1 MAMGDKR
8 DKTEK
13 PTPKRKRE
21 ARKDGQV
28 AKSQDLVTWTSVL
41 VATFLLPGTLTR
53 GAAFERTLFDRVH
66 EAMLEP
72 STDKMTAAGAVVV
85 HGVGAL
91 LAPMLFGMVVI
102 AIVGNVGQVGFV
114 VSTKA
119 IKPSLK
125 RLNPLAGFKR
135 MFSAKSGFEL
145 AKSMAKLAI
154 IGLIAYPAVRGINNE
169 MPHDHTLP
177 FWEMA
182 AMVGKRSLSLVRSVA
197 YGGLLVSLVDFAY
210 QKRSIMKSLMMT
222 KQEVRDEAKQAE
234 GPQEVKAKIKAKQRE
249 ISRNRMLMAVAK
261 ADVVVV
267 NPIHIAVALRYDP
280 MLGAP
285 RVIAKGEGWVAER
298 IRAEADKHQ
307 VPIVESIPLARA
319 LYAAVGLSDEIGTE
333 FYEPVARLLAFV
345 HRIGKRRPLGGGH
358 HRLPEGLV
366 QV

>member
-1 MAMGDKR
+1 MALGDQR

-21 ARKDGQV
+21 ARKEGRV

-53 GAAFERTLFDRVH
+53 GAEFERTLFGRVH

-72 STDKMTAAGAVVV
+72 SPDKMTAAGAEVVL
-85 HGVGAL
+85 GVGGL
-91 LAPMLFGMVVI
+91 LAPILFGMVLI

-114 VSTKA
+114 LSTKA

-125 RLNPLAGFKR
+125 RLNPIAGFKQL
-135 MFSAKSGFEL
+135 FSAKSAFEL
-145 AKSMAKLAI
+145 GKSMTKLAI
-154 IGLIAYPAVRGINNE
+154 IGAIAYPAIRGINDSL
-169 MPHDHTLP
+169 PHDHTLP

-182 AMVGKRSLSLVRSVA
+182 AMVGQGSLSLLRRVA
-197 YGGLLVSLVDFAY
+197 YGGLLVSIVDFGY
-210 QKRSIMKSLMMT
+210 QKRSIMKSLKMT
-222 KQEVRDEAKQAE
+222 KQEVRDEAKQSE
-234 GPQEVKAKIKAKQRE
+234 GPQEVKSKIKAKQRE

-267 NPIHIAVALRYDP
+267 NPVHIAVALRYEP

-319 LYAAVGLSDEIGTE
+319 LYAAVELSDEIGAE

-358 HRLPEGLV
+358 HRLPDGLV